1 MKKNLTLLFILSFF
15 LSVDSIA
22 QKKEGNNIQL
32 YFSRS
37 FHGTGDLRGVLFTAE
52 YGHPLNRRFDISG
65 NITSTIHW
73 GSFGLF
79 VNGPFGNFD
88 GSFRYNTAG
97 LQAGSKLGFNILNSS
112 HHKIKL
118 QGGSFIRFQS
128 SSLPNQYG
136 VTFPPAIN
144 YPEPVFTFRHDEK
157 QNIFTIGYVAELSYL
172 FITGK
177 NLLLGA
183 KAGFQND
190 TNGDVI
196 SYYGIFI
203 GKKLKGAK

>member
-1 MKKNLTLLFILSFF
+1 MKKNLSFLVILSFF
-15 LSVDSIA
+15 LSADCIA
-22 QKKEGNNIQL
+22 QKNEGNNIQL

-73 GSFGLF
+73 GSFGLL
-79 VNGPFGNFD
+79 VNAPYGNFD
-88 GSFRYNTAG
+88 GSFRYITAG
-97 LQAGSKLGFNILNSS
+97 LQAGSKLGYSFLNLRHHIL
-112 HHKIKL
+112 KL
-118 QGGSFIRFQS
+118 QGGSFVRFQS
-128 SSLPNQYG
+128 SSLPDQYG

-144 YPEPVFTFRHDEK
+144 YPEPVFTFRNEEK
-157 QNIFTIGYVAELSYL
+157 QNIFTLGYVAELSYI
-172 FITGK
+172 FISEK

-190 TNGDVI
+190 TNADVI

-203 GKKLKGAK
+203 GKKIKVAK